1 MAKNI
6 LAPLFPTYP
15 LCECLHLC
23 FTIQTPRF
31 LDCTPYRVYSVQG
44 YEMLCWCYRS
54 KTFTSVLN
62 LLQHNENLDRL
73 KKKRPSLSHTHT
85 DLTVLESD
93 GICMYVNSAGLSV
106 LTIQW
111 LFSCL
116 WVVILFFSAGITD
129 NGSGVG
135 LFSAWRNVELWWRM
149 KICFWYLSDAVDISA
164 AKVWS

>member
-1 MAKNI
+1 MSKILWVNSKTQTITKENRNKKMAKNI

-15 LCECLHLC
+15 LCVCLHLC

-73 KKKRPSLSHTHT
+73 KKRPSLTHTHT

-93 GICMYVNSAGLSV
+93 GIWTVADFLYLQFSYCSHVSGL
-106 LTIQW
+106 LFCFFFW
-111 LFSCL
+111 L
-116 WVVILFFSAGITD
+116 
-129 NGSGVG
+129 
-135 LFSAWRNVELWWRM
+135 E
-149 KICFWYLSDAVDISA
+149 
-164 AKVWS
+164 